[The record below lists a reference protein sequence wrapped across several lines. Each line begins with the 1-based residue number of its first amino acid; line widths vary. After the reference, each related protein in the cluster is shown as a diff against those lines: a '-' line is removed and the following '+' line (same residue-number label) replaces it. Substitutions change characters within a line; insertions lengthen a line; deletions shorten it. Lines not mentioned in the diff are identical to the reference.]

1 MGIGSPLE
9 IDSRVLGIHLSMH
22 PTTFR
27 IRQMYLNNFQFLLGL
42 PRVRAFHAH
51 ASIEFHYAD
60 LPSGP
65 RRH

>member
-1 MGIGSPLE
+1 
-9 IDSRVLGIHLSMH
+9 MH